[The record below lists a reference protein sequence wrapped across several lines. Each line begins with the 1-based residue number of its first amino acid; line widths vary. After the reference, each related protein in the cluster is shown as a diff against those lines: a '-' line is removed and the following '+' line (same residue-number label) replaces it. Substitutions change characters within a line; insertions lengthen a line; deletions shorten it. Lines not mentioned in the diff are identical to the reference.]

1 MTDAVIEAMVRA
13 ILLSVFGV
21 AAERDDER
29 DAETIAADAA
39 RAAYLA
45 GKETMRAAV
54 AAEVRGECAKV
65 ADAVAENMR
74 SLCAHYRKGGMPQF
88 ATESLLQQRTAEAIA
103 ATIRAG

>member
-45 GKETMRAAV
+45 GQKAMR
-54 AAEVRGECAKV
+54 KV
-65 ADAVAENMR
+65 ADF
-74 SLCAHYRKGGMPQF
+74 PQPIRIDVWGVGNSQNHVRDRF
-88 ATESLLQQRTAEAIA
+88 AYADLVDSPRARA
-103 ATIRAG
+103 ANSRRGSPG